1 MAELYTYAVARIRA
15 KELSLLSSQDIEQ
28 LVSAKDAHEVLQLLA
43 DKGFDGGGAEGI
55 DEILEGESNKTWEL
69 MGELLDDMSVLDVFL
84 FEKDFHN
91 LKAAVKAVYS
101 KMPTDGVFM
110 PGGTAAAEEIYEAV
124 RDREFGH
131 LPENMRA
138 AAAEAVQMLNKTGD
152 GQLCDIIIDKAALEA
167 IRAAGRA
174 SGNDMIDKYS
184 ELTAAL
190 ADIKIAY
197 RGARLKKSADF
208 LRAAIAECDTL
219 SKDKLVSA
227 AIAGTDEL
235 FSYLELTDY
244 APAVTE
250 IKESDSD
257 FEKWCDNLI
266 MDFIRKQKSNP
277 FTIAP
282 LAAYVLAREN
292 EIKAVRIILTAK
304 ENGLSE
310 SFVRERLR
318 DMYV

>member
-1 MAELYTYAVARIRA
+1 MTELYTYAVARIRA

-28 LVSAKDAHEVLQLLA
+28 LVSAKDVHEVLQLLA
-43 DKGFDGGGAEGI
+43 DKGFDGGGAE
-55 DEILEGESNKTWEL
+55 EIEAILDGESNKTWEL
-69 MGELLDDMSVLDVFL
+69 MAELLDDISVLDVFL

-91 LKAAVKAVYS
+91 LKAAVKTVYS
-101 KMPTDGVFM
+101 EMPIDGVFM
-110 PGGTAAAEEIYEAV
+110 HGGSVSADDIYAAV
-124 RDREFGH
+124 REREFDK
-131 LPENMRA
+131 LPENMRS
-138 AAAEAVQMLNKTGD
+138 AAEDAVQTLNKTGD
-152 GQLCDIIIDKAALEA
+152 GQLCDIIIDRAALEA
-167 IRAAGRA
+167 IRSAGRS
-174 SGNDMIDKYS
+174 SGNAMIDRYS
-184 ELTAAL
+184 ELTVAL

-227 AIAGTDEL
+227 AISGTDEL
-235 FSYLELTDY
+235 FSYLEITDY
-244 APAVTE
+244 APAVVE
-250 IKESDSD
+250 LKELDSD

-266 MDFIRKQKSNP
+266 MDFIKEQKSNP

-292 EIKAVRIILTAK
+292 EIKTVRIILTAK
-304 ENGLSE
+304 KNGLSE

>member
-28 LVSAKDAHEVLQLLA
+28 LVSAKDVHEVLQLLA
-43 DKGFDGGGAEGI
+43 DKGFDGGGAEGT
-55 DEILEGESNKTWEL
+55 EAILEGESNKTWEL

-101 KMPTDGVFM
+101 KMPPEGIFM
-110 PGGTAAAEEIYEAV
+110 PGGSAAADGIYDAV
-124 RDREFGH
+124 RDREFDK
-131 LPENMRA
+131 LPENMRKA
-138 AAAEAVQMLNKTGD
+138 AAAAVETLNKTGD

-174 SGNDMIDKYS
+174 SENAMIDKYS
-184 ELTAAL
+184 ELKTAL
-190 ADIKIAY
+190 CDIKIAY
-197 RGARLKKSADF
+197 RGAMLGKTADF
-208 LRAAIAECDTL
+208 LKSAVAACDTL
-219 SKDKLVSA
+219 DKDKLILAAVSGA
-227 AIAGTDEL
+227 EEL

-244 APAVTE
+244 AACVPE
-250 IKESDSD
+250 IKSSNSD
-257 FEKWCDNLI
+257 FEKWCDNLM
-266 MDFIRKQKSNP
+266 MDFIKEQKSNP

>member
-208 LRAAIAECDTL
+208 LREAIAECDTL

>member
-124 RDREFGH
+124 RDREFEK
-131 LPENMRA
+131 LPENMRT

-197 RGARLKKSADF
+197 RGARLKKSVDF